1 MSRILIVDDHP
12 VVCMAVTAMLEK
24 EGHTIVGTADN
35 GVDALYMTKELLPD
49 LVILDIGIPKLQGL
63 EVISRMTQAELPVRV
78 LVLSSLEPSLFAM
91 RSLEAG
97 AAGFISKQSG
107 LADLMGAVNAILSG
121 YDCFPVINGRSL
133 CKREDDDI
141 LQSLS
146 DKEII
151 VLQYL
156 ASGFASKEI
165 AEQMLISIKTV
176 STYKT
181 RLLKKLRMKSLVDI
195 VDFAK
200 RNAVV

>member
-12 VVCMAVTAMLEK
+12 VVCMAVTAMLQK

-49 LVILDIGIPKLQGL
+49 LVVLDIGIPKLQGL
-63 EVISRMTQAELPVRV
+63 EVISRLTQAELPVKV

-107 LADLMGAVNAILSG
+107 LADLIGAVNAILSG

-156 ASGFASKEI
+156 ASGFSSKEI

>member
-12 VVCMAVTAMLEK
+12 VVCMAVTAMLAK

-49 LVILDIGIPKLQGL
+49 LVVLDIGIPKLQGL
-63 EVISRMTQAELPVRV
+63 EVISRLTQAELPVKV

-107 LADLMGAVNAILSG
+107 LADLIGAVNAILSG

-156 ASGFASKEI
+156 ASGFSSKEI

>member
-1 MSRILIVDDHP
+1 
-12 VVCMAVTAMLEK
+12 
-24 EGHTIVGTADN
+24 
-35 GVDALYMTKELLPD
+35 
-49 LVILDIGIPKLQGL
+49 
-63 EVISRMTQAELPVRV
+63 
-78 LVLSSLEPSLFAM
+78 
-91 RSLEAG
+91 
-97 AAGFISKQSG
+97 
-107 LADLMGAVNAILSG
+107 MGAVSAILSG